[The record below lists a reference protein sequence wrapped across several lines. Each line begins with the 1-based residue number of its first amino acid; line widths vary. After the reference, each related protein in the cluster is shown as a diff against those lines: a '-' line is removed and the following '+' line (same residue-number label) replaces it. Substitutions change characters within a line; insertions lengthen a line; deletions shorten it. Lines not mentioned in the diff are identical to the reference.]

1 MKQFKDLCTPARIYF
16 VVTVLF
22 CVISLFNGMPFLGVA
37 MKLFFAVIWTYILG
51 WLCKKDLTALSWFL
65 ILLPLIIFLL
75 GFFGLMRVFKS
86 VKENGKEQQQQQQ
99 Q

>member
-1 MKQFKDLCTPARIYF
+1 MMKQFKDLCTPARIYF

-86 VKENGKEQQQQQQ
+86 VKEKSKR
-99 Q
+99 

>member
-1 MKQFKDLCTPARIYF
+1 MMKQFKDLCTPARIYF

-86 VKENGKEQQQQQQ
+86 VKENGKEQKRQQ
-99 Q
+99 